1 MNHIQNVFSNNAWL
15 SNKYKSSCSTLMLFL
30 RGYIMKCNFD
40 IIYQNKNRDVCVLRV
55 FLQIKNYC
63 RVFFMAIK
71 ETFVNTYL
79 FKIFIWQIVKKP
91 HNNGYPKILVFHYD
105 ALINIKLQK
114 MWHNFKYNSKWR
126 QLDHVLFKNKINGSP

>member
-1 MNHIQNVFSNNAWL
+1 
-15 SNKYKSSCSTLMLFL
+15 
-30 RGYIMKCNFD
+30 MKCNFD

-91 HNNGYPKILVFHYD
+91 YNNDLKRPE
-105 ALINIKLQK
+105 NIGFTL
-114 MWHNFKYNSKWR
+114 
-126 QLDHVLFKNKINGSP
+126 